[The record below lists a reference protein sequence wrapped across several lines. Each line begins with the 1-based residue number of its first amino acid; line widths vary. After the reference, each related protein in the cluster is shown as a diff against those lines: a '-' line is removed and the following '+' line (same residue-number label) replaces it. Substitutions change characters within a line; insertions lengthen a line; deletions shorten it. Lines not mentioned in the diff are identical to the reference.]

1 MVCPHLSSLA
11 INTGLVFFQ
20 LGLGPERDLKNATHR
35 AGGRRPKYPHFIS
48 FLKDSNV
55 RRGVLGLLWIFEL
68 LNCGLNFVRCTVHQV
83 TKIGY
88 SHSPRHGEVE
98 QQKRLNVKL
107 QADRLTACLDG
118 WKCHR
123 IQGTPKSLKMFAS
136 LNRYTK
142 YTMKIQRSC
151 TAMATKIDFGEQH
164 PKGLHWNLVAMDPSF
179 WTHDTSTMLKT

>member
-1 MVCPHLSSLA
+1 MPHIVRVEDAQSILISSHFWK
-11 INTGLVFFQ
+11 IQ
-20 LGLGPERDLKNATHR
+20 MSD
-35 AGGRRPKYPHFIS
+35 AGYLDYF
-48 FLKDSNV
+48 
-55 RRGVLGLLWIFEL
+55 GLLWIFEL

-83 TKIGY
+83 TKIRY